1 MRKTIAALVGA
12 AATATMITG
21 AGVAAASAGQPA
33 AATRPAAIS
42 LAAAHPASMHAAVTR
57 TEHFQELSASLSN
70 SAKSPLAAYGA
81 FNASGT
87 DTQGTGKNTD
97 TFTFP
102 GGSFRIVHKVTH
114 DRQHF
119 RVRTCS
125 GTEHQRGVYTIS
137 DGTGKYAG
145 ISGSGHFKFRLL
157 IVADHTSH
165 GCSHRPVAVQVVIRA
180 HGPVTLP

>member
-21 AGVAAASAGQPA
+21 AGVAAASAVLPA
-33 AATRPAAIS
+33 AATHPAAIS
-42 LAAAHPASMHAAVTR
+42 QAAAHPASVHAAVTR
-57 TEHFQELSASLSN
+57 TEHFQDLSASLTSN
-70 SAKSPLAAYGA
+70 TSPVAAYGA

-87 DTQGTGKNTD
+87 DTQGKGNTD

-102 GGSFRIVHKVTH
+102 GGSFVVKHKVTH

-119 RVRTCS
+119 STRTCS
-125 GTEHQRGVYTIS
+125 GTEHQRGVYKIG

-145 ISGSGHFKFRLL
+145 ISGSGHFRFRLL
-157 IVADHTSH
+157 IVASHTSH

>member
-21 AGVAAASAGQPA
+21 AGVAAAAAGHPA
-33 AATRPAAIS
+33 AASHPAGIS
-42 LAAAHPASMHAAVTR
+42 LAAHPDSLHAAVTR

-70 SAKSPLAAYGA
+70 SGKSPLAAYGA
-81 FNASGT
+81 FNAGGT
-87 DTQGTGKNTD
+87 DTQGPGKNTD

-157 IVADHTSH
+157 IVAGHTSH

>member
-21 AGVAAASAGQPA
+21 AGVAAAAAGHPA
-33 AATRPAAIS
+33 AATHPAAIS

-57 TEHFQELSASLSN
+57 TEHFQDLAASLTSN
-70 SAKSPLAAYGA
+70 KSPVAAYGA
-81 FNASGT
+81 FNAGGT

-119 RVRTCS
+119 STRTCS

-157 IVADHTSH
+157 IVAGRTSH
-165 GCSHRPVAVQVVIRA
+165 GCAQRPVAVQVVIRA